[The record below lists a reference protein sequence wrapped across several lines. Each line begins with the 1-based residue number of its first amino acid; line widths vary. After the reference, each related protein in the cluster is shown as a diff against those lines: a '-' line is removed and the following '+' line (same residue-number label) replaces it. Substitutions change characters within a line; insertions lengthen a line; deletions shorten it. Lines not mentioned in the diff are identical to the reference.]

1 MPHDHHTGTDS
12 SPATADLVRDLDV
25 PGAWSVVVGG
35 TEQSWLDP
43 DDPTRLE
50 FDYMQRIADAVDVHA
65 PAGQRLR
72 VIHVGGAAM
81 TLARYV
87 AHTRPSSAQI
97 VIEPDTALTDRVRET
112 VPLPRRSGIKV
123 RATDGRSGIAA
134 MREDYADVVI
144 VDAFIGAKVPDELV
158 TTEFLADVAR
168 VLTPTG
174 TIMVNITDK
183 APFDFARRVAAGV
196 GELFAHTCWSAEP
209 ATLKGRRR
217 GNIVLLGRRT
227 PLPYEDL
234 TERARR
240 GVFPYRLVHGP
251 AWDRLLA
258 GARAIRDAEGY
269 RTPDPDPGFLG

>member
-1 MPHDHHTGTDS
+1 MSEPS
-12 SPATADLVRDLDV
+12 SRPAADLVRDLDV
-25 PGAWSVVVGG
+25 PGAWSVMVGG

-50 FDYMQRIADAVDVHA
+50 FDYMQRIGDAIDAQA
-65 PAGQRLR
+65 PAGERLR
-72 VIHVGGAAM
+72 VVHVGGAAM

-97 VIEPDTALTDRVRET
+97 VIEPDAALTDRVRET

-134 MREDYADVVI
+134 MRDDYADVVI

-158 TTEFLADVAR
+158 TTEFLSDVAR
-168 VLTPTG
+168 VLTSSG

-183 APFDFARRVAAGV
+183 APFAFARRVAAGLAEV
-196 GELFAHTCWSAEP
+196 FTHCCWSAEP

-217 GNIVLLGRRT
+217 GNIVLLGRQV
-227 PLPYEDL
+227 PLPYEEL
-234 TERARR
+234 GECARR
-240 GVFPYRLVHGP
+240 GVFPYRLVHGA
-251 AWDRLLA
+251 AWDRLVA
-258 GARAIRDAEGY
+258 GARPIRDADDY
-269 RTPDPDPGFLG
+269 HTPDPAPGFLS